1 MSRKD
6 IEELSDADI
15 VELYKEIK
23 DFIVFL
29 EIEIIG
35 DNNAKWI

>member
-29 EIEIIG
+29 EKEMVG
-35 DNNAKWI
+35 DDDVKWI

>member
-6 IEELSDADI
+6 IEELNDADI

-29 EIEIIG
+29 EKEIIG

>member
-15 VELYKEIK
+15 VELDKEIK

-29 EIEIIG
+29 EKEIIG
-35 DNNAKWI
+35 DNNAK

>member
-1 MSRKD
+1 MSKKD

-29 EIEIIG
+29 EKEIIG
-35 DNNAKWI
+35 DNNDKWI